1 MKKVVRK
8 KAFIGA
14 AIGAVA
20 NIAGGLISGA
30 KKRKAQEEQ
39 QAAQNVRD
47 AIQRNQALAQQYNNQ
62 EYVDEYLKKQNLKM
76 GGEFKYRNK
85 INAAKS
91 KVRCG
96 TMKKYACGGKNK
108 YACGGRKKGLFGLS
122 EEVSGEIGAGISGV
136 ASGLSQAFQPVDK
149 PIQKAMPAN
158 FGEAKTTLTKPD
170 YLTNPNSTVNTVPVV
185 NNPQKQLTYTQ
196 GAQYKCGGKKVT
208 KRRKC

>member
-1 MKKVVRK
+1 MKKIVRK

-30 KKRKAQEEQ
+30 KKRRAQEEQ

-47 AIQRNQALAQQYNNQ
+47 AIQRNQSLAQQYNNQ
-62 EYVDEYLKKQNLKM
+62 EYVDEYLKKQTLKM
-76 GGEFKYRNK
+76 GGEFKDRNK
-85 INAAKS
+85 VNAAKS
-91 KVRCG
+91 KARCG
-96 TMKKYACGGKNK
+96 TMKK

-122 EEVSGEIGAGISGV
+122 EEVGGEIGAGISGV

-158 FGEAKTTLTKPD
+158 FGEAKATLTKPD